1 MGLNFKLKQLV
12 VLLGDV
18 FLFYG
23 ALILTLV
30 LRYGHPEWIG
40 SFGAHLNPFSWIL
53 IVWICIFYL
62 LDLYQV
68 KILKNDVNLIGNLFL
83 AIVLAVILS
92 VLLFYALAPVSK
104 LTPKTNLLIFGV
116 IFGTFAYLWRLLVA
130 NFLLFGGWR
139 YRLLVIGDSPRIE
152 EIVSFL
158 KSNPLLGYDIISQLK
173 ESQKINTENLL
184 QLINENKIN
193 TVILPP
199 HMKKEFAI
207 VESIYRLLPLELAIT
222 DFITFYETIF
232 GKIPLEEL
240 EETWFIEKIITKRPL
255 FDALKRTIDIVLSF
269 ILIVV
274 LLPIFLIIAL
284 LIKLTS
290 RGPIIFKQQRMKKN
304 DEIFWLYKFRTMRV
318 EMEGPL
324 WTIEN
329 DRRLTPVGK
338 VLRFSHLDEI
348 PQLWNILKGDVAF
361 VGPRAERVELVEKY
375 KKLPY
380 YEIRHIIKPGVT
392 GWAQIYY
399 RPSASLEEAF
409 EKLKYDIYYI
419 KNRSLFL
426 DALVIFKTIRYV
438 FTKVK

>member
-1 MGLNFKLKQLV
+1 MSLNFKLKQLV

-23 ALILTLV
+23 ALVLTL
-30 LRYGHPEWIG
+30 LIRYGYPEWIK
-40 SFGAHLNPFSWIL
+40 SFGAHLKPFSWIL
-53 IVWICIFYL
+53 IIWICIFYL
-62 LDLYQV
+62 TDLYQV
-68 KILKNDVNLIGNLFL
+68 KILKKDVNLIGNLL
-83 AIVLAVILS
+83 LSIVLAVILS
-92 VLLFYALAPVSK
+92 VLLFYVLAPVSK

-116 IFGTFAYLWRLLVA
+116 IFGALAYLWRLLVA

-158 KSNPLLGYDIISQLK
+158 KSNPLLGYDVVLQLK
-173 ESQKINTENLL
+173 ESQKINKDNLL
-184 QLINENKIN
+184 KLINENKIN
-193 TVILPP
+193 TIILPP
-199 HMKKEFAI
+199 QIKKEFAI
-207 VESIYRLLPLELAIT
+207 VESIYRLLPFELSIT

-255 FDALKRTIDIVLSF
+255 FDTLKRMLDIILSF
-269 ILIVV
+269 ILVAV

-284 LIKLTS
+284 LIKFS
-290 RGPIIFKQQRMKKN
+290 SKGPIIFKQQRMKKN

-318 EMEGPL
+318 EIEGPL

-329 DRRLTPVGK
+329 DKRLTPIGII
-338 VLRFSHLDEI
+338 LRFSHLDEI
-348 PQLWNILKGDVAF
+348 PQLWNILKGDIAF
-361 VGPRAERVELVEKY
+361 VGPRAERIELVEKY

-380 YEIRHIIKPGVT
+380 YEIRHIIKPGFT

>member
-1 MGLNFKLKQLV
+1 
-12 VLLGDV
+12 
-18 FLFYG
+18 
-23 ALILTLV
+23 
-30 LRYGHPEWIG
+30 
-40 SFGAHLNPFSWIL
+40 
-53 IVWICIFYL
+53 
-62 LDLYQV
+62 
-68 KILKNDVNLIGNLFL
+68 
-83 AIVLAVILS
+83 
-92 VLLFYALAPVSK
+92 
-104 LTPKTNLLIFGV
+104 
-116 IFGTFAYLWRLLVA
+116 
-130 NFLLFGGWR
+130 
-139 YRLLVIGDSPRIE
+139 
-152 EIVSFL
+152 L